1 MPTGRGV
8 RALGSLEPLLS
19 QLWGAGTDDPPAG
32 LHQPPARQRGPGL
45 CRPPHRQ
52 QVLPEPRLPRWVPAP
67 LPWVPVTAPVPVP
80 GSRPIPIPS
89 AMGHSPVPMSRCG
102 SQPHPCPLCHGSQ
115 PHLHVMPWVTAPFP
129 LPCCGSPPSLSPL
142 PCHGS
147 QPPPHL
153 HPLCPMGPWVPP
165 PHPSGPDP
173 AQAQGPGGLGMSWH
187 LLSSPQQQPSP
198 RRSLAPPPQV
208 RGDAASGPLTLG
220 GGSGMGGCLT
230 PLADPADGEP
240 SSRARRR
247 GRGGLRPLVPLDPL
261 LQDLH
266 PPGGSG
272 HQEPQPLLQPG
283 WGLRRGERPA
293 AGLQPAPLRRW
304 AMGGPAPLRRW
315 AGRVSLPHCSCRGLG
330 GRSICP
336 PSPRL
341 WGLPGAGVQVL
352 VVPAPVS
359 PQPPPLARG
368 SPVPARIAGG
378 RRGDRGAAAPA
389 AAAGGCSSAC
399 APTAPPGRGAAGA
412 PTSSAPTPSTA
423 SATCRPARVRGDW
436 GAVGGTTEGLTGG
449 LGQGWEGWL
458 GIWGVRRAGRR
469 WGVWGAG

>member
-19 QLWGAGTDDPPAG
+19 QLRGAGTDDPPAG
-32 LHQPPARQRGPGL
+32 LHQPPTRQRGPGL

-89 AMGHSPVPMSRCG
+89 AVGHSPVPMSRCG

-220 GGSGMGGCLT
+220 GGSGMGGVSH
-230 PLADPADGEP
+230 A
-240 SSRARRR
+240 
-247 GRGGLRPLVPLDPL
+247 
-261 LQDLH
+261 
-266 PPGGSG
+266 PG
-272 HQEPQPLLQPG
+272 
-283 WGLRRGERPA
+283 
-293 AGLQPAPLRRW
+293 
-304 AMGGPAPLRRW
+304 
-315 AGRVSLPHCSCRGLG
+315 
-330 GRSICP
+330 
-336 PSPRL
+336 
-341 WGLPGAGVQVL
+341 
-352 VVPAPVS
+352 
-359 PQPPPLARG
+359 
-368 SPVPARIAGG
+368 
-378 RRGDRGAAAPA
+378 
-389 AAAGGCSSAC
+389 
-399 APTAPPGRGAAGA
+399 
-412 PTSSAPTPSTA
+412 
-423 SATCRPARVRGDW
+423 
-436 GAVGGTTEGLTGG
+436 
-449 LGQGWEGWL
+449 
-458 GIWGVRRAGRR
+458 
-469 WGVWGAG
+469 